1 MKFNFSDGFNKII
14 RRFFSLDKKK
24 KILVI
29 LCLILFLGGLISLI
43 VNFYY
48 HHSIVLPKKGGE
60 IKIGLVGEPQSINP
74 VITSANDSDR
84 ILIELLYNG
93 LLKVDGKGGLKND
106 LADKIEISADGS
118 SYLIFLKENIFW
130 HDGVPLTA
138 DDVVFTIE
146 TIQDKNFQSP
156 IRDIWQGVVVEE
168 LSSNAVRLTL
178 KNNNQ
183 VFLQNLTLKILPK
196 HIWENIDFKSFS
208 RTDYNLKPIGT
219 GPFVF
224 ENLEKSSN
232 GQIISY
238 TLVRNEKYFVRSPYL
253 DKIKFIFYDN
263 YTDLKNGLL
272 KGEVKA
278 MFPLYSEDYS
288 FFQKKSGFNLK
299 QLLLNRYFAVFWNLN
314 TDIFKDKTVREALE
328 LAVDKKKLQTEI
340 LNNQAI
346 ILDGPFNNFSQSE
359 GNNYS
364 PERAKEL
371 INGREINFTLS
382 LPEDYELIRV
392 GQYLV
397 SSWEQIGVKADLQ
410 ILPLSELEKEVI
422 LPRRYQSLLFGEI
435 LNQSLDLFSF
445 WHSSQTGVNG
455 LNLSSFSNKE
465 LDKLI
470 EENWNAEEEKR
481 QENFQK
487 MQQIFED
494 EKPAL
499 FLYNPYYLYL
509 LPQQLKG
516 QAVQTANI
524 PAEIF
529 SDVENWYL
537 FAERN
542 WSFN

>member
-74 VITSANDSDR
+74 VITRANDSDR

-156 IRDIWQGVVVEE
+156 IRDIWQGVVVEA

-364 PERAKEL
+364 SERAKEL

-397 SSWEQIGVKADLQ
+397 SSWEQIGVKVDLQ

-422 LPRRYQSLLFGEI
+422 LPRNYQSLLFGEI

-445 WHSSQTGVNG
+445 WHSSQAGVNG

-470 EENWNAEEEKR
+470 EENWNAEEEER

-487 MQQIFED
+487 MQKIFED

>member
-74 VITSANDSDR
+74 VITRANDSDR

-364 PERAKEL
+364 SERAKEL

-397 SSWEQIGVKADLQ
+397 SSWEQIGVKVDLQ

-422 LPRRYQSLLFGEI
+422 LPRNYQSLLFGEI

-445 WHSSQTGVNG
+445 WHSSQAGVNG

-470 EENWNAEEEKR
+470 EENWNAEEEER

-487 MQQIFED
+487 MQKIFED

>member
-1 MKFNFSDGFNKII
+1 M
-14 RRFFSLDKKK
+14 
-24 KILVI
+24 
-29 LCLILFLGGLISLI
+29 

-74 VITSANDSDR
+74 VITRANDSDR

-364 PERAKEL
+364 SERAKEL

-397 SSWEQIGVKADLQ
+397 SSWEQIGVKVDLQ

-422 LPRRYQSLLFGEI
+422 LPRNYQSLLFGEI

-445 WHSSQTGVNG
+445 WHSSQAGVNG

-487 MQQIFED
+487 MQKIFED

-537 FAERN
+537 FTERN